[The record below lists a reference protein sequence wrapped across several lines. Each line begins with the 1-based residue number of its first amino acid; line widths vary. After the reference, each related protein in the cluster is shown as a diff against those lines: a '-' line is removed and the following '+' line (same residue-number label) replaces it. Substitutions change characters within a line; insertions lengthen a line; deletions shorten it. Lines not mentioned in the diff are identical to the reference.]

1 MLTQTTIPVDAI
13 GQLVGYLF
21 LDEQQDFKAKMQQV
35 SVEEKRSIAS
45 EHIFPQVE
53 LVKLWMAS
61 LEDDQ

>member
-21 LDEQQDFKAKMQQV
+21 LDEQQDFKAQMQQV
-35 SVEEKRSIAS
+35 SIEEKRSIMS

-53 LVKLWMAS
+53 LVKLWLAS
-61 LEDDQ
+61 LEDQ